1 MMPSLS
7 SLFDLYY
14 FLFNTF
20 NYAIIAYVAAINT
33 VYFLMM
39 ILGFFA
45 VRQYRGGLSA
55 VEMRS
60 LFRSSLLP
68 SVSILAPAY
77 NESATIRQ
85 SVRAMLGLNYP
96 DHEVVVINDGSKDD
110 TLQILIDEFHLYKSS
125 RQSIARLHSKPI
137 RAVYESREPIRLVV
151 IDKENGGKSDSL
163 NAGLN
168 IARSDLVAAIDADSL
183 LDSDALLQV
192 VRPFLTD
199 PEIVAVGGI
208 VRVANGCR
216 VEHGK
221 VTRIALPKSWLARFQ
236 VVEYLR
242 AFLGGRV
249 AFSFLGSLLLI
260 SGAFGLF
267 RRWAAIEAGGFERRT
282 VGEDME
288 LVVRLYHQRRKKN
301 LPCRVVFI
309 PDPVCWTEVPET
321 LKTLQR
327 QRNRWQRGTIESLWI
342 HREMLLNPRFGVVG
356 IVGMG
361 YFAFFEALG
370 PIVELLGYS
379 FTLTGLAA
387 GLIAPS
393 TAALFFIVSL
403 AFGVLLSVS
412 AVLLE
417 EFTLRR
423 YPNPS
428 DVLRLLA
435 AAFLENFGYRQINTL
450 WRVKGIVDAIRR
462 KRSWGAMERRGFT
475 TS

>member
-221 VTRIALPKSWLARFQ
+221 VSRIALPKSWLARFQ
-236 VVEYLR
+236 VVDLMLD
-242 AFLGGRV
+242 FLVGSV
-249 AFSFLGSLLLI
+249 CFCFL
-260 SGAFGLF
+260 
-267 RRWAAIEAGGFERRT
+267 
-282 VGEDME
+282 
-288 LVVRLYHQRRKKN
+288 
-301 LPCRVVFI
+301 
-309 PDPVCWTEVPET
+309 
-321 LKTLQR
+321 
-327 QRNRWQRGTIESLWI
+327 
-342 HREMLLNPRFGVVG
+342 
-356 IVGMG
+356 
-361 YFAFFEALG
+361 
-370 PIVELLGYS
+370 
-379 FTLTGLAA
+379 
-387 GLIAPS
+387 
-393 TAALFFIVSL
+393 
-403 AFGVLLSVS
+403 
-412 AVLLE
+412 
-417 EFTLRR
+417 
-423 YPNPS
+423 
-428 DVLRLLA
+428 
-435 AAFLENFGYRQINTL
+435 
-450 WRVKGIVDAIRR
+450 
-462 KRSWGAMERRGFT
+462 
-475 TS
+475 

>member
-1 MMPSLS
+1 
-7 SLFDLYY
+7 
-14 FLFNTF
+14 
-20 NYAIIAYVAAINT
+20 
-33 VYFLMM
+33 
-39 ILGFFA
+39 
-45 VRQYRGGLSA
+45 
-55 VEMRS
+55 
-60 LFRSSLLP
+60 
-68 SVSILAPAY
+68 
-77 NESATIRQ
+77 
-85 SVRAMLGLNYP
+85 
-96 DHEVVVINDGSKDD
+96 
-110 TLQILIDEFHLYKSS
+110 
-125 RQSIARLHSKPI
+125 
-137 RAVYESREPIRLVV
+137 
-151 IDKENGGKSDSL
+151 
-163 NAGLN
+163 
-168 IARSDLVAAIDADSL
+168 
-183 LDSDALLQV
+183 
-192 VRPFLTD
+192 
-199 PEIVAVGGI
+199 
-208 VRVANGCR
+208 
-216 VEHGK
+216 
-221 VTRIALPKSWLARFQ
+221 
-236 VVEYLR
+236 
-242 AFLGGRV
+242 
-249 AFSFLGSLLLI
+249 
-260 SGAFGLF
+260 
-267 RRWAAIEAGGFERRT
+267 
-282 VGEDME
+282 ME

>member
-1 MMPSLS
+1 MIPSFS
-7 SLFDLYY
+7 TLFDFYY
-14 FLFNTF
+14 FLFNAF
-20 NYAIIAYVAAINT
+20 DYFIIVYVAVINAI
-33 VYFLMM
+33 YFLMM
-39 ILGFFA
+39 VLGFFA
-45 VRQYRGGLSA
+45 VRHYRDGLSA

-85 SVRAMLGLNYP
+85 SVRAMLGLHYP

-110 TLQILIDEFHLYKSS
+110 TLQILIDEFHLYRSS
-125 RQSIARLHSKPI
+125 RQAIARLHSKPI
-137 RAVYESREPIRLVV
+137 RAVYESRDPIRLVV
-151 IDKENGGKSDSL
+151 IDKENGGKADSL

-192 VRPFLTD
+192 VKPFLAD
-199 PEIVAVGGI
+199 PDTIAVGGI

-216 VEHGK
+216 VEHGR

-267 RRWAAIEAGGFERRT
+267 KRWAAIEAGGFDRRT

-301 LPCRVVFI
+301 LPCRIVFV

-327 QRNRWQRGTIESLWI
+327 QRNRWQRGTLESLWI

-356 IVGMG
+356 VIGMG
-361 YFAFFEALG
+361 YFTFFEALG
-370 PIVELLGYS
+370 PLVELLGY
-379 FTLTGLAA
+379 FVTLTGLIA

-393 TAALFFIVSL
+393 TALLFFIVSV
-403 AFGVLLSVS
+403 ASGVLLSVS

-435 AAFLENFGYRQINTL
+435 AALIENFGYRQINTI
-450 WRVKGIVDAIRR
+450 WRVRGMVDALRR
-462 KRSWGAMERRGFT
+462 KRGWGAMERRGFT